1 MHPVLRVFQYMTKKT
16 WFALFVVVFAAILDS
31 VFTLLTP
38 WVAKNIIN
46 YIFESQDYST
56 QIAALKLWIPVYIGI
71 GFFAAIFRFLQR
83 YINEY
88 VSQSV
93 IFDLRNTLYSKI
105 QKQSIDF
112 FDRVETGQLISRG
125 TSDIEAIRRLL
136 SIGMRIFLRSLCLY
150 TGIFVMVGL
159 MDWKLMLIL
168 ASLAPV
174 LFIIMFSYARK
185 IRPLMRKIQNKFG
198 DMNSVLAEN
207 VYGASVV
214 RAFAAEQFEFDKF
227 ERENERYLQMNMQMA
242 RLRAFI
248 TTMFPLIL
256 GIGSFILLFVGGRT
270 IVLGGDM
277 DIGRL
282 IAINSYLIMLQTPTR
297 FMSFAILHF
306 QEGTASLNR
315 IFEIIDMEKKILEK
329 PDAQPMPPIKGA
341 ITFENVT
348 FSYVEGNPPVLKE
361 INLEIEP
368 GETVAFLGTTGSGK
382 STIVSLVPRFYD
394 PQEGA
399 VKIDGL
405 DLRDVKIESLRK
417 QISLVQQ
424 EAFLF
429 AKTIRENIAFG
440 KPEATEEEIIRVA
453 KIAQAHDFIM
463 EFPNGYDTIVG
474 ERGVTLSG
482 GQKQR
487 LTIARALLLESP
499 ILIMDDSSSALDF
512 ETEHQFQQAIN
523 ELIKNRTTLIITQRL
538 STIKFATKIV
548 VMDKGRI
555 IEIGTHEEL
564 IAKEGLY
571 KYLYETQL
579 LDQEFETPESLVD
592 ENKTEDKQEGETEIK
607 GAAFSAG
614 GQK

>member
-1 MHPVLRVFQYMTKKT
+1 MHPIFRLFHHMTRKT
-16 WFALFVVVFAAILDS
+16 WFALVVVIFAAMLDS
-31 VFTLLTP
+31 IFTLLTP

-46 YIFESQDYST
+46 LIFESGDFTT
-56 QIAALKLWIPVYIGI
+56 QLHALKLWVPVYIGI
-71 GFFAAIFRFLQR
+71 GFFASIFRFLQR

-93 IFDLRNTLYSKI
+93 IYDIRNTLYAKI

-112 FDRVETGQLISRG
+112 FDRIETGQLISRG

-136 SIGMRIFLRSLCLY
+136 SIGMRIFLRSICLY
-150 TGIFVMVGL
+150 LGIFVMVGL

-168 ASLAPV
+168 TALAPV
-174 LFIIMFSYARK
+174 LFIIMFTYARK

-214 RAFAAEQFEFDKF
+214 RAFAAEDYEFDKF

-242 RLRAFI
+242 RLRAFL

-256 GIGSFILLFVGGRT
+256 GIGSFLLLFVGGRM
-270 IVLGGDM
+270 IILGGDM

-282 IAINSYLIMLQTPTR
+282 IAINSYLIMLQMPTR

-306 QEGTASLNR
+306 QEGSASLNR
-315 IFEIIDMEKKILEK
+315 IFEIIDMEKKIQNK
-329 PDAQPMPPIKGA
+329 PEAIPMPEIKGA
-341 ITFENVT
+341 ISFQHVT
-348 FSYVEGNPPVLKE
+348 FSYVEGNPPVLKN
-361 INLEIEP
+361 INLEIKP
-368 GETVAFLGTTGSGK
+368 GEIVAFLGTTGSGK

-394 PQEGA
+394 PQEG
-399 VKIDGL
+399 VIKIDGI
-405 DLRDVKIESLRK
+405 DIRDVLVETLRQ
-417 QISLVQQ
+417 QISIVQQ

-440 KPEATEEEIIRVA
+440 KPDATEEEIIRAA

-463 EFPNGYDTIVG
+463 SFPNGYDTIVG

-487 LTIARALLLESP
+487 LTIARALLLNTP

-512 ETEHQFQQAIN
+512 ETEYQFQKAIN

-538 STIKFATKIV
+538 STIKFATKII

-555 IEIGTHEEL
+555 IEAGTHEEL
-564 IAKEGLY
+564 MAKEGLY

-579 LDQEFETPESLVD
+579 IEQEFGPIKEPLQETSS
-592 ENKTEDKQEGETEIK
+592 KTTTAKEI
-607 GAAFSAG
+607 AG
-614 GQK
+614 GRK

>member
-1 MHPVLRVFQYMTKKT
+1 MHPIFRLFHHMTRKT
-16 WFALFVVVFAAILDS
+16 WFALVVVIFAAMLDS
-31 VFTLLTP
+31 IFTLLTP

-46 YIFESQDYST
+46 LIFESGDFTT
-56 QIAALKLWIPVYIGI
+56 QLHALKLWVPVYIGI
-71 GFFAAIFRFLQR
+71 GFFASIFRFLQR

-93 IFDLRNTLYSKI
+93 IYDIRNTLYAKI

-112 FDRVETGQLISRG
+112 FDRIETGQLISRG

-136 SIGMRIFLRSLCLY
+136 SIGMRIFLRSICLY
-150 TGIFVMVGL
+150 LGIFVMVGM

-168 ASLAPV
+168 TALAPV
-174 LFIIMFSYARK
+174 LFVIMFTYARK

-214 RAFAAEQFEFDKF
+214 RAFAAEDYEFDKF

-242 RLRAFI
+242 RLRAFL

-256 GIGSFILLFVGGRT
+256 GIGSFLLLFVGGRM
-270 IVLGGDM
+270 IILGGDM

-282 IAINSYLIMLQTPTR
+282 IAINSYLIMLQMPTR

-306 QEGTASLNR
+306 QEGSASLNR
-315 IFEIIDMEKKILEK
+315 IFEIIDMEKKIQNK
-329 PDAQPMPPIKGA
+329 PKAIPMPEIKGA
-341 ITFENVT
+341 ISFQHVT
-348 FSYVEGNPPVLKE
+348 FSYVEGNPPVLKD
-361 INLEIEP
+361 INLEIKP
-368 GETVAFLGTTGSGK
+368 GEIVAFLGTTGSGK

-394 PQEGA
+394 PQEG
-399 VKIDGL
+399 VIKIDGI
-405 DLRDVKIESLRK
+405 DIRDVLVETLRQ
-417 QISLVQQ
+417 QISIVQQ

-440 KPEATEEEIIRVA
+440 KPDATEEEIIRAA

-463 EFPNGYDTIVG
+463 SFPNGYDTIVG

-487 LTIARALLLESP
+487 LTIARALLLNTP

-512 ETEHQFQQAIN
+512 ETEYQFQKAIN

-538 STIKFATKIV
+538 STIKFATKII

-555 IEIGTHEEL
+555 IEAGTHEEL
-564 IAKEGLY
+564 MAKEGLY

-579 LDQEFETPESLVD
+579 IEQEFGPIKEPLQETSS
-592 ENKTEDKQEGETEIK
+592 KTTTAKEI
-607 GAAFSAG
+607 AG
-614 GQK
+614 GRK

>member
-1 MHPVLRVFQYMTKKT
+1 MTRKT
-16 WFALFVVVFAAILDS
+16 WFALVVVIFAAMLDS
-31 VFTLLTP
+31 IFTLLTP

-46 YIFESQDYST
+46 LIFESGDFTT
-56 QIAALKLWIPVYIGI
+56 QLHALKLWVPVYIGI
-71 GFFAAIFRFLQR
+71 GFFASIFRFLQR

-93 IFDLRNTLYSKI
+93 IYDIRNTLYAKI

-112 FDRVETGQLISRG
+112 FDRIETGQLISRG

-136 SIGMRIFLRSLCLY
+136 SIGMRIFLRSICLY
-150 TGIFVMVGL
+150 LGIFVMVGL

-168 ASLAPV
+168 TALAPV
-174 LFIIMFSYARK
+174 LFIIMFTYARK

-214 RAFAAEQFEFDKF
+214 RAFAAEDYEFDKF

-242 RLRAFI
+242 RLRAFL

-256 GIGSFILLFVGGRT
+256 GIGSFLLLFVGGRM
-270 IVLGGDM
+270 IILGGDM

-282 IAINSYLIMLQTPTR
+282 IAINSYLIMLQMPTR

-306 QEGTASLNR
+306 QEGSASLNR
-315 IFEIIDMEKKILEK
+315 IFEIIDMEKKIQNK
-329 PDAQPMPPIKGA
+329 PEAIPMPEIKGA
-341 ITFENVT
+341 ISFQHVT
-348 FSYVEGNPPVLKE
+348 FSYVEGNPPVLKN
-361 INLEIEP
+361 INLEIKP
-368 GETVAFLGTTGSGK
+368 GEIVAFLGTTGSGK

-394 PQEGA
+394 PQEG
-399 VKIDGL
+399 VIKIDGI
-405 DLRDVKIESLRK
+405 DIRDVLVETLRQ
-417 QISLVQQ
+417 QISIVQQ

-440 KPEATEEEIIRVA
+440 KPDATEEEIIRAA

-463 EFPNGYDTIVG
+463 SFPNGYDTIVG

-487 LTIARALLLESP
+487 LTIARALLLNTP

-512 ETEHQFQQAIN
+512 ETEYQFQKAIN

-538 STIKFATKIV
+538 STIKFATKII

-555 IEIGTHEEL
+555 IEAGTHEEL
-564 IAKEGLY
+564 MAKEGLY

-579 LDQEFETPESLVD
+579 IEQEFGPIKEPLQETSS
-592 ENKTEDKQEGETEIK
+592 KTTTAKEI
-607 GAAFSAG
+607 AG
-614 GQK
+614 GRK